1 MMSVCRAIMDVSIDA
16 TIFMEAFSVHVFLD
30 MR

>member
-1 MMSVCRAIMDVSIDA
+1 MMSVRRAIMDVNIGA